1 MLHLSSQFY
10 LEIVFFKTCQAVKLS
25 PTGKLA
31 VLSRAIQNALQ
42 SAVNL
47 NF

>member
-1 MLHLSSQFY
+1 MLHFSSQFY
-10 LEIVFFKTCQAVKLS
+10 LEIVFFKMCQTVKLS
-25 PTGKLA
+25 PVGKLA
-31 VLSRAIQNALQ
+31 ALSRAIQNTLQ